1 MALVGLSFA
10 QSSTPF
16 WLMVTGLGFAL
27 LPALYVPALSV
38 YAAELFPTPMR
49 ASASSGARAANRAAS
64 ALALITLLPLL
75 RTQGVLAIFAIITVT
90 MLLSAIL
97 VVSFAPGGTA
107 GAPVAQPSFCR
118 YSAWINDVQRVSKM
132 ISFPLGTMPDPP
144 SRRV

>member
-27 LPALYVPALSV
+27 LTALYVPALSV

-75 RTQGVLAIFAIITVT
+75 RTQGVLAIFAIIT